1 VPEGPRGGQNS
12 PWLHE
17 QLCERRIVLVTRR
30 LDDAVAARAAAA
42 LISLD
47 AASDAPIE
55 LHVNSPDGT
64 LDAAFVLD
72 DVLGSPRRHDPAI
85 GVIHLNDA
93 VPRNAVRRDLRR
105 VQSLSRERLHRISP

>member
-64 LDAAFVLD
+64 LDAAFLA
-72 DVLGSPRRHDPAI
+72 LFSEPASPDRRTAFS
-85 GVIHLNDA
+85 
-93 VPRNAVRRDLRR
+93 RR
-105 VQSLSRERLHRISP
+105 